1 MSAADP
7 TRTAALRTIRGQF
20 PVLAYY
26 SHTKRTTLET
36 AEDDKYG
43 IDRRAFSNL
52 HVEEFFV
59 PSLPQHLVL
68 HSLTNNT
75 NGPSVEHF
83 FQAMKC
89 VKCCDALLLLQV
101 VQDPKVV
108 ANLARGHFPMSH
120 ALRVYYDNVA
130 DEPVAFEELD
140 ITQGVQA
147 LEGPEKMQLKNVL
160 KNLAEFYDNGAS
172 DELLWASPGTH
183 VYVHRPEMRPEW
195 PEIAKEVMFWLNV
208 AKFMGGHP
216 QCAARQ
222 TMLNCV
228 KHGVLHFAEHTE
240 NDGIYGDSGDG
251 TGLNQLGKVHNTIAA
266 CIAEGTAPEWI
277 EEMEAS
283 MNKPVNEL
291 YCYEAAD
298 AL

>member
-1 MSAADP
+1 MSVADP

-26 SHTKRTTLET
+26 SHTNRTTLET

-68 HSLTNNT
+68 HSFTNNT

-101 VQDPKVV
+101 VQDPTVV
-108 ANLARGHFPMSH
+108 ANLARGRVPVSH

-147 LEGPEKMQLKNVL
+147 LEGPAKRRLKNVL

-172 DELLWASPGTH
+172 DELLWARPGVP
-183 VYVHRPEMRPEW
+183 VYVRRPEMRPEW
-195 PEIAKEVMFWLNV
+195 PEIAKEVLFWLNV
-208 AKFMGGHP
+208 AKFMGGHR
-216 QCAARQ
+216 ATDHAELRQ
-222 TMLNCV
+222 AWRRFV
-228 KHGVLHFAEHTE
+228 EHTE
-240 NDGIYGDSGDG
+240 NDGIYGGNGDG
-251 TGLNQLGKVHNTIAA
+251 TGLNQLGKVHSTIAA
-266 CIAEGTAPEWI
+266 CIAEGRALEWI
-277 EEMEAS
+277 GEPEAS
-283 MNKPVNEL
+283 MNTPVNEL
-291 YCYEAAD
+291 YCYEAVD